1 MEPRTF
7 SQPFA
12 KRKAITK
19 RPPEMTMLHILLLGE
34 FHLDYD
40 GAPVTTINTQRL
52 QSLVAYLLLHR
63 SSPVP
68 RQRLA
73 FLLWPDSSEA
83 QARTNLRNLLH
94 VLNKALPD
102 AERFLTTDGQT
113 LQWRPETDYTLDVA
127 DFEKEVRQADSVEA
141 LERAVSLYHGEL
153 LPGCY
158 DDWILPERE
167 RLEREFTQALEQ
179 LIDRLQ
185 ARHDYREAISYAQRS
200 LQHDP
205 LREETYRGLMRLHAL
220 TGDRAGVKRVY
231 DNCVT
236 VLKRELDVEP
246 SPETT
251 QTYEQAVR
259 LDKPQSPRGEPMAA
273 APEVIP
279 NLPPIVRPVDEG
291 RQRNLVWIPPGNATR
306 TLGRP
311 FRLSEYKMRRALRI
325 GKDLVTWFT
334 PILTLAVLVFV
345 LNVPLLVAMLLSL
358 VIFVG
363 LYLVLNPR
371 TPPKPGGEEIADEV
385 RQKLDESEVRVLK
398 IRELAPPIYKQEV
411 QARVLR
417 ICDLAES
424 ILQELKRD
432 EDCTLVTATRLEFV
446 LSETRRI
453 LDRYVRIIL
462 GGVTAHPEYLK
473 TTVAKIEV
481 DLLEQVESSLKDFAV
496 KLDQADIVNLEAA
509 IRVLESTLKL
519 EGL

>member
-1 MEPRTF
+1 
-7 SQPFA
+7 
-12 KRKAITK
+12 
-19 RPPEMTMLHILLLGE
+19 MLHIMLLGE
-34 FHLDYD
+34 FRLDYD

-113 LQWRPETDYTLDVA
+113 LQWRPEADYTLDVA
-127 DFEKEVRQADSVEA
+127 NFEIEAKQADSVEA
-141 LERAVSLYHGEL
+141 LERAVNLYSGEL

-167 RLEREFTQALEQ
+167 RLEREFTEALEK

-185 ARHDYREAISYAQRS
+185 VRHDYREAISYAQRL

-205 LREETYRGLMRLHAL
+205 LREETYRRLMRLHAL
-220 TGDRAGVKRVY
+220 SGDRAGVKRVY
-231 DNCVT
+231 DNCLT

-251 QTYEQAVR
+251 QAYEQAIR
-259 LDKPQSPRGEPMAA
+259 LDMPKTPGGESVTAL
-273 APEVIP
+273 PEVIP
-279 NLPPIVRPVDEG
+279 NEPAIVPPIDNGGTRGTIWVQPRGSTQGQG
-291 RQRNLVWIPPGNATR
+291 RIP
-306 TLGRP
+306 
-311 FRLSEYKMRRALRI
+311 RLSPYKMRRALQTA
-325 GKDLVTWFT
+325 KDLLTWFT

-345 LNVPLLVAMLLSL
+345 LNAPLLVGMFLSL
-358 VIFVG
+358 VILVG

-371 TPPKPGGEEIADEV
+371 TPVEPWREKIKDEV
-385 RQKLDESEVRVLK
+385 QQKLDESEAKVLR

-446 LSETRRI
+446 LSETRQI
-453 LDRYVRIIL
+453 LDLYVRIIL
-462 GGVTAHPEYLK
+462 GGVTAHPENLK

-496 KLDQADIVNLEAA
+496 KLDQADIVNLETA

-519 EGL
+519 EGLS